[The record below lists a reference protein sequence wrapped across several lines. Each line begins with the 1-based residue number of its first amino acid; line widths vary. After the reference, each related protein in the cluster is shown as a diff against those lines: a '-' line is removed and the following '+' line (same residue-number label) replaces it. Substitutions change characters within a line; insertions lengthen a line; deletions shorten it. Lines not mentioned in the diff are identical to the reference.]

1 MNLDCA
7 LVGITIGMLGELGS
21 MSKNPPSNNV
31 DENSTNCS
39 TLIGC
44 STSISAYVV
53 EFNFFS
59 TYISSSKSL
68 IVMNASVGGETC
80 F

>member
-21 MSKNPPSNNV
+21 MTKNPPSNNV
-31 DENSTNCS
+31 DEKSTNCS

-44 STSISAYVV
+44 STSISTYVV
-53 EFNFFS
+53 FFS

-68 IVMNASVGGETC
+68 TVMNASVGGEKC

>member
-1 MNLDCA
+1 MNLDCD
-7 LVGITIGMLGELGS
+7 LVGITTSMLGELGS
-21 MSKNPPSNNV
+21 MSKNPPSNSV
-31 DENSTNCS
+31 DEKSTSCS

-53 EFNFFS
+53 FFS

-68 IVMNASVGGETC
+68 IVMNASVGGEKYL
-80 F
+80 